1 MQGQRE
7 EGWYTQANLRSGIC
21 EVVYMNYAMNCVLH
35 IINFT
40 LSSLQMENVKYR
52 GALLLKMKKSDW

>member
-7 EGWYTQANLRSGIC
+7 KGWYTQANLRSGIC

-40 LSSLQMENVKYR
+40 L
-52 GALLLKMKKSDW
+52 LLFHLYEQSYGKCES